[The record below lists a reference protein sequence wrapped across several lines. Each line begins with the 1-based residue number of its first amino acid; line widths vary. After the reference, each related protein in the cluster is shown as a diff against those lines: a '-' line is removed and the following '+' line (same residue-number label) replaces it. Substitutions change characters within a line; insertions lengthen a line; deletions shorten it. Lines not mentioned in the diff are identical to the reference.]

1 MAFIYD
7 TFGAG
12 QAAVFGRSNCLASN
26 LMTQLPPD
34 EPVRITASL
43 IPVNVMRARVLGWVL
58 PKGQAILPLNDSRY
72 FFSSAFNCGSSSILH
87 SMTSIGG
94 CSGAK
99 PSYTA
104 RVL

>member
-1 MAFIYD
+1 MVSHD

-26 LMTQLPPD
+26 LITQLPPD
-34 EPVRITASL
+34 KPVRSVAIL
-43 IPVNVMRARVLGWVL
+43 IPVNFMTARVWGWVL
-58 PKGQAILPLNDSRY
+58 PKGEAILPLNDSRY
-72 FFSSAFNCGSSSILH
+72 FFYSAFNCGSSSILH
-87 SMTSIGG
+87 SMTSISG

-99 PSYTA
+99 PRCTA